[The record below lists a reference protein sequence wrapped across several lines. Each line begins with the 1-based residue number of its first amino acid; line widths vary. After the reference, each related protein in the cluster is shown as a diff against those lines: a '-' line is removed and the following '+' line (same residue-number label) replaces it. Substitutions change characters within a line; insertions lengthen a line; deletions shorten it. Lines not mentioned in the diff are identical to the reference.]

1 MLCLSSDKNARY
13 PSQRS
18 IKYSKLIKIKYT
30 IYIYKWLLVHALRI
44 PPLPEVIDVIPKE
57 SKSKIG
63 RLNNLGFENQKI
75 KE

>member
-18 IKYSKLIKIKYT
+18 IKYSKLISIEYT
-30 IYIYKWLLVHALRI
+30 IYIERWLVVYASRF
-44 PPLPEVIDVIPKE
+44 PPLPQVIDVIPKE
-57 SKSKIG
+57 SKLKVG

>member
-1 MLCLSSDKNARY
+1 MASGTS
-13 PSQRS
+13 
-18 IKYSKLIKIKYT
+18 
-30 IYIYKWLLVHALRI
+30 LRI